1 MKNNAEII
9 AELFYKGIKMAN
21 SQKVYKKDEKE
32 LMGLCKQ
39 LEENGAI
46 ESAEELFIAIGK

>member
-9 AELFYKGIKMAN
+9 AELLYKGIKMAN